1 MEDVE
6 HESNT
11 AVVTI
16 AVAVQDDNEGRT
28 GRNRLLKSR
37 SRVEMWA

>member
-16 AVAVQDDNEGRT
+16 AVFVQDDNEGRT
-28 GRNRLLKSR
+28 NRTGC
-37 SRVEMWA
+37 